1 MKRVFKWLGI
11 GFLAF
16 VLLVAAM
23 AFLGLEK
30 TRSQTIY
37 DIDLQQVPDGVFEGA
52 YHGYRFT
59 NVVAVTVKD
68 HAIIDIHVKKTQR
81 TELSETLKGEVIKE
95 QSPVIDAV
103 SGASLDQTAFLK
115 AVQDALLI
123 ATASTTD

>member
-1 MKRVFKWLGI
+1 MRMFKWLGI

-30 TRSQTIY
+30 TRSQTIQA
-37 DIDLQQVPDGVFEGA
+37 IDLQQAPDGMFEGA
-52 YHGYRFT
+52 YYGYRFT
-59 NVVAVTVKD
+59 NVVEVTVKD

-81 TELSETLKGEVIKE
+81 TELSETLKIEVIKE

-115 AVQDALLI
+115 AVEDALLI
-123 ATASTTD
+123 ATASTPD

>member
-1 MKRVFKWLGI
+1 MKRMFKWLGI

-16 VLLVAAM
+16 LLLVAAM

-30 TRSQTIY
+30 TRSQTIQ
-37 DIDLQQVPDGVFEGA
+37 DIDLHQVPDGMFEGA

-59 NVVAVTVKD
+59 NVVEVTVKD

-81 TELSETLKGEVIKE
+81 TELSETLKIEVIKE

-115 AVQDALLI
+115 AVEDALLI